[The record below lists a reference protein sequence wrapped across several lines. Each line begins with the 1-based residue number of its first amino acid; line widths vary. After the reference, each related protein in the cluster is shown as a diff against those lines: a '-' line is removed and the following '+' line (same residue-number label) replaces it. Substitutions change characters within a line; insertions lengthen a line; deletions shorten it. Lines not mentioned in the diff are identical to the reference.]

1 MTILITGAAGFIGS
15 HVAAEL
21 LARGERIVGLDNM
34 NSYYDPDLKR
44 ARLARLHD
52 KGDFHFI
59 PLDLGTDGGL
69 VRALGEHKFKSI
81 VHLGAQAGVRYS
93 IDNPDAYVR
102 SNLVGHMNILELA
115 RHTDGIEHLVYASSS
130 SVYGGNTKLPFSEN
144 DAVETPVSLY
154 AATKR
159 SNEILSQSYSHL
171 YGIPQ
176 TGLRF
181 FTVYGP
187 WGRPDMAYWLFT
199 EAILKGEKIRIFNNG
214 DMGRDFTYIDD
225 IVDGILRVLDHPPAA
240 SDSKPLFG
248 GGKAPHRVYNIGNNE
263 PERLMDMISILE
275 AELGREAVKE
285 FAPMQPGDV
294 KETYAEISA
303 ISGDLGFKP
312 TTPLSVGLK
321 KFVAWYK
328 DYYDV

>member
-21 LARGERIVGLDNM
+21 LSRGERIVGLDNM

-52 KGDFHFI
+52 MGDFHFV

-69 VRALGEHKFKSI
+69 VRALGEHKFNSI

-130 SVYGGNTKLPFSEN
+130 SVYGGNTKLPFSES

-240 SDSKPLFG
+240 SDGKPLFG

-275 AELGREAVKE
+275 TELGIEAVKE

-294 KETYAEISA
+294 KETYADISA

-321 KFVAWYK
+321 KFVTWYK
-328 DYYDV
+328 DYYKV